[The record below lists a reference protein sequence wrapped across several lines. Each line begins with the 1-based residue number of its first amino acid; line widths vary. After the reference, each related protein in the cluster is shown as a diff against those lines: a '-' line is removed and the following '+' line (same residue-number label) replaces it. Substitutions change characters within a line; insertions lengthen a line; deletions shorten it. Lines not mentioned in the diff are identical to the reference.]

1 MSKRI
6 FSFAVMI
13 LLGVIASWADTA
25 IPLTTGTYLVTSES
39 TTTGTINNNDNG
51 NLGGIYGGATATF
64 TLTNAAAQ
72 DMVLYFLT
80 GSNNNA
86 APKVSVTLNDG
97 TSDLFTKTVDVEVNG
112 SWPPSIKHIFDL
124 GTVPAG
130 TLTLTFGFSN
140 NGGYVCNVGSIGLY
154 AKDDFNATMDVIPG
168 SITLTK
174 GTYNGP
180 KTENNGANVGYV
192 QNGGKAAY
200 AFYSSMEGGY
210 DLSLDIYRY
219 NQGGTMNVKIQDL
232 STGSV
237 EYNDDYT
244 IASTAPG
251 AYTTNTIN
259 IPSIAAGYKTMTFTF
274 SDGSSYIC
282 NYKNIEFAYTGTAAE
297 FTDYTVT
304 GQTVTAGTETDYLCN
319 LPVAYDATTT
329 FGIGA
334 TNGTLAVTAVDSN
347 NSAVSVTDNGDD
359 TYTVA
364 TPALNDY
371 VIVTATLTPDAG
383 ATTAKTTSTLKLF
396 RIGEMSLTAI
406 TVDGTNIDVLDDIND
421 SSTSYTATYG
431 ACYTTAPVIAA
442 TQVDGEAATVS
453 APVISGSTYTY
464 TIHGA
469 IGGTDIER
477 DYTLVL
483 NNVHVYTPAGGEKS
497 VNIKNNEGTRE
508 NNTWTN
514 GIYTFSTTSLD
525 GYNQYFKLN
534 GNSYTLSLPA
544 DVVVKQLIFKDA
556 SNNYAGNDARVV
568 SVTSTGATAYIP
580 VDNKY
585 YHESEGA
592 KHDIIVNIDNHSAGN
607 DIIINQP
614 KSGQPMAWIQLTI
627 INQDP
632 GTAPQRTAENVNV
645 VNNHAVVTLTFDRE
659 IPSDVNANINGNV
672 VTAKGGSAVLVFP
685 IWNLD
690 YSTDY
695 TMTIPVGN
703 VVDSYGNSNAEAINV
718 AVNTEAKP
726 AVAKVTYD
734 YVVSDAA
741 ELDAALA
748 ELKVSNKTA
757 DATRKTVFLKNGSYT
772 YGTLVG
778 SYQYNVSLKIDN
790 WNDVYNVSLIGES
803 KDGVIIE
810 GTTDGITSSTLNLG
824 NGTGIYVQDM
834 TIRNNYDYPTADKGV
849 SVAVTGGNKAVL
861 KNVAMQACQDTYV
874 TGKRTYLE
882 NCDIYGTVDFICG
895 GGDIFFK
902 ECDLILLYRQQNTG
916 DVIVAPNTTADTKWG
931 YVFQGCNI
939 KAREGDD
946 MITDGNYTLGR
957 PWQNE
962 PRAYYLNTTMNVLPT
977 DNGWSGMSNLYT
989 HFYEY
994 NSMDGNGDALDLS
1007 VRGNSS
1013 SSLNTYTPVLTD
1025 AEAAA
1030 YTVENVLGGTDS
1042 WLPTEAT
1049 AQTAAPVLAASI
1061 STLSWAEMDD
1071 ARCYVIFKD
1080 GEYLDNVTTLS
1091 YEVTDYGIYTVC
1103 AANLNGGLG
1112 LVSNEVEVNGTVIL
1126 DETVDYTPVAAEDV
1140 DVTLRRTVTAGKWST
1155 IVLPFAM
1162 TEAQLADAF
1171 GSDVKVAELSTGSSE
1186 ESLSFTTVTATEAN
1200 KPYAIKVT
1208 TNFTEAVINGVTI
1221 VEAEPV
1227 QAGANWNFV
1236 GTYSAGT
1243 MATGSFYFS
1252 NNQLK
1257 KAGATGTHSIKPFRA
1272 YFTYAGGGEAPNSLD
1287 FTVDKDEAT
1296 VIYDVNDNA
1305 NVNNADATI
1314 HTISGQRVSH
1324 PVKGINI
1331 VNGMKYVK

>member
-1 MSKRI
+1 M
-6 FSFAVMI
+6 VM
-13 LLGVIASWADTA
+13 GAWADTA
-25 IPLTTGTYLVTSES
+25 IPLSSGTYLDTSTS
-39 TTTGTINNNDNG
+39 ATTGKIKNNDNG
-51 NLGGIYGGATATF
+51 NLGSIHNGATATF
-64 TLTNAAAQ
+64 TLTNATAQ
-72 DMVLYFLT
+72 EMALAFLT
-80 GSNNNA
+80 ATNNSDGN
-86 APKVSVTLNDG
+86 PQVTVTMNDG
-97 TSDLFTKTVDVEVNG
+97 TDDFFTKTIDVENTG
-112 SWPPSIKHIFDL
+112 NWTPSTPHVFEL

-130 TLTLTFGFSN
+130 TITLKFAFSVSSS
-140 NGGYVCNVGSIGLY
+140 YVCNLGSIGLY

-192 QNGGKAAY
+192 QNGGKASY
-200 AFYSSMEGGY
+200 AFYSSMEGAY

-244 IASTAPG
+244 IASNAPG

-259 IPSIAAGYKTMTFTF
+259 IPSITTGYKTMTFTF

-334 TNGTLAVTAVDSN
+334 TNGTVAVTAVDSN
-347 NSAVSVTDNGDD
+347 NSAVGVTDNGDD

-383 ATTAKTTSTLKLF
+383 ATAAKSTSTLKLF
-396 RIGEMSLTAI
+396 RIGEMSLTAV
-406 TVDGTNIDVLDDIND
+406 TVDGTSIDVLDDIND
-421 SSTSYTATYG
+421 SSTGYTATYG

-497 VNIKNNEGTRE
+497 VDIKNNEGTRE

-544 DVVVKQLIFKDA
+544 DVVVKQLVFKDA

-632 GTAPQRTAENVNV
+632 GTAPQKTAENVNV

-690 YSTDY
+690 YSTEY
-695 TMTIPVGN
+695 TLTIPVGN

-718 AVNTEAKP
+718 AVNTDAKP
-726 AVAKVTYD
+726 MVAKATYD

-741 ELDAALA
+741 ELDAALE

-757 DATRKTVFLKNGSYT
+757 DASRKTVFLKNGSYT

-824 NGTGIYVQDM
+824 NGTGIYLQDI
-834 TIRNNYDYPTADKGV
+834 TIRNNYDYPTADKGI

-902 ECDLILLYRQQNTG
+902 ECDLILLYRPQNKG

-939 KAREGDD
+939 KAREGED

-994 NSMDGNGDALDLS
+994 NSMDGNGNALDLT

-1042 WLPTEAT
+1042 WLPTEECVVV
-1049 AQTAAPVLAASI
+1049 AAPTISASGATI
-1061 STLSWAEMDD
+1061 SWDASDD

-1080 GEYLDNVTTLS
+1080 GTYLANTTETSYDVT
-1091 YEVTDYGIYTVC
+1091 ENGAYTVRP
-1103 AANLNGGLG
+1103 ANLNGGLG
-1112 LVSNEVEVNGTVIL
+1112 ATSNEVQICTITTNKAGWASF
-1126 DETVDYTPVAAEDV
+1126 TPAYDCVVEGAQAYI
-1140 DVTLRRTVTAGKWST
+1140 VTA
-1155 IVLPFAM
+1155 IN
-1162 TEAQLADAF
+1162 
-1171 GSDVKVAELSTGSSE
+1171 STG
-1186 ESLSFTTVTATEAN
+1186 TT
-1200 KPYAIKVT
+1200 
-1208 TNFTEAVINGVTI
+1208 F
-1221 VEAEPV
+1221 
-1227 QAGANWNFV
+1227 
-1236 GTYSAGT
+1236 
-1243 MATGSFYFS
+1243 
-1252 NNQLK
+1252 
-1257 KAGATGTHSIKPFRA
+1257 
-1272 YFTYAGGGEAPNSLD
+1272 NSLD
-1287 FTVDKDEAT
+1287 ATAISVMKAGEGYFIKGAEKAVAQYTVNSTAETPD
-1296 VIYDVNDNA
+1296 DVTGTMLVGCLSNVVLPA
-1305 NVNNADATI
+1305 NSGSEPVKYFLGTKEGKAGLYYVASSAVTIPAGKCYLQSDSNMFINGIDMTFEEDATGI
-1314 HTISGQRVSH
+1314 GNISADEEISKAPVKIATPNGIKIGDYNIAGQRV
-1324 PVKGINI
+1324 K
-1331 VNGMKYVK
+1331 

>member
-1 MSKRI
+1 MKQRI
-6 FSFAVMI
+6 TFLLTCLLTMVM
-13 LLGVIASWADTA
+13 GAWADTA
-25 IPLTTGTYLVTSES
+25 IPLSSGTYLDTSTS
-39 TTTGTINNNDNG
+39 ATTGKIKNNDNG
-51 NLGGIYGGATATF
+51 NLGSIHNGATATF
-64 TLTNAAAQ
+64 TLTNATAQ
-72 DMVLYFLT
+72 EMALAFLT
-80 GSNNNA
+80 ATNNSDGN
-86 APKVSVTLNDG
+86 PQVTVTMNDG
-97 TSDLFTKTVDVEVNG
+97 TDDFFTKTIDVENTG
-112 SWPPSIKHIFDL
+112 NWTPSTPHVFEL

-130 TLTLTFGFSN
+130 TITLKFAFSVSSS
-140 NGGYVCNVGSIGLY
+140 YVCNLGSIGLY

-192 QNGGKAAY
+192 QNGGKASY
-200 AFYSSMEGGY
+200 AFYSSMEGAY

-244 IASTAPG
+244 IASNAPG

-259 IPSIAAGYKTMTFTF
+259 IPSITTGYKTMTFTF

-334 TNGTLAVTAVDSN
+334 TNGTVAVTAVDSN
-347 NSAVSVTDNGDD
+347 NSAVGVTDNGDD

-383 ATTAKTTSTLKLF
+383 ATAAKSTSTLKLF
-396 RIGEMSLTAI
+396 RIGEMSLTAV
-406 TVDGTNIDVLDDIND
+406 TVDGTSIDVLDDIND
-421 SSTSYTATYG
+421 SSTGYTATYG

-497 VNIKNNEGTRE
+497 VDIKNNEGTRE

-544 DVVVKQLIFKDA
+544 DVVVKQLVFKDA

-632 GTAPQRTAENVNV
+632 GTAPQKTAENVNV

-690 YSTDY
+690 YSTEY
-695 TMTIPVGN
+695 TLTIPVGN

-718 AVNTEAKP
+718 AVNTDAKP
-726 AVAKVTYD
+726 MVAKATYD

-741 ELDAALA
+741 ELDAALE

-757 DATRKTVFLKNGSYT
+757 DASRKTVFLKNGSYT

-824 NGTGIYVQDM
+824 NGTGIYLQDI
-834 TIRNNYDYPTADKGV
+834 TIRNNYDYPTADKGI

-902 ECDLILLYRQQNTG
+902 ECDLILLYRPQNKG

-939 KAREGDD
+939 KAREGED

-994 NSMDGNGDALDLS
+994 NSMDGNGNALDLT

-1042 WLPTEAT
+1042 WLPTEECVVV
-1049 AQTAAPVLAASI
+1049 AAPTISASGATI
-1061 STLSWAEMDD
+1061 SWDASDD

-1080 GEYLDNVTTLS
+1080 GTYLANTTETSYDVT
-1091 YEVTDYGIYTVC
+1091 ENGAYTVRP
-1103 AANLNGGLG
+1103 ANLNGGLG
-1112 LVSNEVEVNGTVIL
+1112 ATSNEVQICTITTNKAGWASF
-1126 DETVDYTPVAAEDV
+1126 TPAYDCVVEGAQAYI
-1140 DVTLRRTVTAGKWST
+1140 VTA
-1155 IVLPFAM
+1155 IN
-1162 TEAQLADAF
+1162 
-1171 GSDVKVAELSTGSSE
+1171 STG
-1186 ESLSFTTVTATEAN
+1186 TT
-1200 KPYAIKVT
+1200 
-1208 TNFTEAVINGVTI
+1208 F
-1221 VEAEPV
+1221 
-1227 QAGANWNFV
+1227 
-1236 GTYSAGT
+1236 
-1243 MATGSFYFS
+1243 
-1252 NNQLK
+1252 
-1257 KAGATGTHSIKPFRA
+1257 
-1272 YFTYAGGGEAPNSLD
+1272 NSLD
-1287 FTVDKDEAT
+1287 ATAISVMKAGEGYFIKGAEKAVAQYTVNSTAETPD
-1296 VIYDVNDNA
+1296 DVTGTMLVGCLSNVVLPA
-1305 NVNNADATI
+1305 NSGSEPVKYFLGTKEGKAGLYYVASSAITIPAGKCYLQSDSNTFINGIEMTFEEDATGI
-1314 HTISGQRVSH
+1314 GNISVDEEISKAPVKIATPSGIKIGEYNIVGQRV
-1324 PVKGINI
+1324 K
-1331 VNGMKYVK
+1331 